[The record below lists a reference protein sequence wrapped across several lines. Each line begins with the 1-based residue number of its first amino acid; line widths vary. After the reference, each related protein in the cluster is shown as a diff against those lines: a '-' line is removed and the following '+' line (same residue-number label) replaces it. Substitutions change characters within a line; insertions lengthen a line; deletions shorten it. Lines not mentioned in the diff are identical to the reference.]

1 MSQTIVLNKD
11 KASQKQ
17 SRVYS
22 SAAETK
28 LIFSKDRSIKACMA
42 DAWRMIALHWKDYVK
57 ALWPYLL
64 LAGMTSA
71 FYVETNLQYVKEQAL
86 PALLLQESGGNAEVV
101 KLLATPTAFNL
112 TISIL
117 SFVLLVFGWLCFTSR
132 LFKVIRHY
140 ADTDAMPQ
148 KLPIALDATDLHCMM
163 HIFSAALATI
173 AGFLLISAPFI
184 FIAIKWSIWAMVALP
199 LIVLYF
205 SSFGVLSVLRHA
217 LYDYRLAPSILYALK
232 HAFGQVFILMLLTA
246 IPVGIALL
254 ITSLPQ
260 ATYVSSEIAF
270 TQSLIMGDNAT
281 MPWGVPLACFIV
293 NSLCTAIGLLISSY
307 FTWAIGLKVRK

>member
-1 MSQTIVLNKD
+1 MSETIGLNKD
-11 KASQKQ
+11 NASQKQ
-17 SRVYS
+17 NPVYP

-42 DAWRMIALHWKDYVK
+42 DAWKMIALHWKDYLK
-57 ALWPYLL
+57 ALWPYLI
-64 LAGMTSA
+64 LAGMTNA
-71 FYVETNLQYVKEQAL
+71 FYVETSLQYVKEQAL

-112 TISIL
+112 TLSIL
-117 SFVLLVFGWLCFTSR
+117 SFVLLVFGQLCFASR

-148 KLPIALDATDLHCMM
+148 KLPLALDATDLHCMM
-163 HIFSAALATI
+163 HIFSAALATL
-173 AGFLLISAPFI
+173 AGYVFISAPFI
-184 FIAIKWSIWAMVALP
+184 FIAVKWSMWAMVALP
-199 LIVLYF
+199 IIALYF
-205 SSFGVLSVLRHA
+205 SSFGVLCVLRHA
-217 LYDYRLAPSILYALK
+217 LYANHIASSIRYALK

-270 TQSLIMGDNAT
+270 TQSLIMGDDAM
-281 MPWGVPLACFIV
+281 MPWGVPLVCFIV

-307 FTWAIGLKVRK
+307 FTWTISLKVRK